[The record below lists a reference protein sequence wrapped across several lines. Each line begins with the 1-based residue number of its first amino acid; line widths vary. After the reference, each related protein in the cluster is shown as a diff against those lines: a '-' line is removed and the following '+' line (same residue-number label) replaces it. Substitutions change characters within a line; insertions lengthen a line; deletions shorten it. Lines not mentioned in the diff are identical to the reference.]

1 MRSRHID
8 INDKYVFEWPSLN
21 DSQREFVTSKAPFL
35 CLSGGFG
42 SGKTTAL
49 VWKTIVLLHESEWFG
64 DLTGNIGMIG
74 RLRYTD
80 FEKYTLPEL
89 FKYLPRQLIRKYYK
103 KDGMLDLINGSTLI
117 FTHFDSTEHLQS
129 SNIGFAAI
137 DQMEQVDWD
146 VFRCVGYERT
156 RLKTLNRYDDYGK
169 LIIPEFNRAGECISV
184 NEEDR
189 AAELKFQCAFGA
201 CNPRRGWIY
210 NKFVKNEKLKD
221 SPIDQIR
228 KKYNPD
234 YKLIM
239 SSTYENERNLPE
251 GYIDRQ
257 KRDKS
262 TRDFQRSVMGLW
274 DVFEGQVY
282 CDFKDELI
290 LDKKLIPHPSWEV
303 YVGIDHGG
311 TGFDEK
317 KMNGVTAVSFGAM
330 EPRINNWDKI
340 HVFDELYLQGSTV
353 EETVLEILRVL
364 RKVKTA
370 QKYHYSEQVNHSEDI
385 IKVRRWGSGKDIFR
399 GIQDAYES
407 IAERYMR
414 YARIHGFQISL
425 VPASVDERE
434 RIEKAN
440 WLFRKDL
447 VDINPNC
454 IHIIEAHRSVEYG
467 ANEKIK
473 SLQDDHGA
481 ESTAYLFSVMPIWNH
496 EFSTPK
502 YTETLVDRELKR
514 INDMSSE
521 DNIYGSRYVYA

>member
-21 DSQREFVTSKAPFL
+21 ESQREFVTSKAPFTM
-35 CLSGGFG
+35 LSGGFG

-49 VWKTIVLLHESEWFG
+49 VWKVIVLLHESEWFG
-64 DLTGNIGMIG
+64 DLTGNIGILG

-80 FEKYTLPEL
+80 FEKTTLPEL
-89 FKYLPRQLIRKYYK
+89 FRWLPRQLIRKHYR
-103 KDGMLDLINGSTLI
+103 KDGILELINGSVLH
-117 FTHFDSTEHLQS
+117 FTHFDSMEHLQS
-129 SNIGFAAI
+129 YNIGFAGI
-137 DQMEQVDWD
+137 DQAEQVDWE
-146 VFRCVGYERT
+146 VFKSVGYERT
-156 RLKTLNRYDDYGK
+156 RLKTLSRYDNDGK
-169 LIIPEFNRAGECISV
+169 LIVPEFNRAGECISV
-184 NEEDR
+184 NEEEK
-189 AAELKFQCAFGA
+189 ATVLNFQCAFGA

-210 NKFVKNEKLKD
+210 NKFVKNEKYKD
-221 SPIDQIR
+221 SPIEVIR

-239 SSTYENERNLPE
+239 SSAYENERNLPI
-251 GYIDRQ
+251 GYIERQ

-262 TRDFQRSVMGLW
+262 SRDFQRSVMGLW

-282 CDFKDELI
+282 SDFDDKLVLE
-290 LDKKLIPHPSWEV
+290 KKLIPHPSWEV

-317 KMNGVTAVSFGAM
+317 KMSGVTAISFGAI

-340 HVFDELYLQGSTV
+340 HIFDELYLQGSTV
-353 EETVLEILRVL
+353 EETALEILRVL
-364 RKVKTA
+364 RNTRTA
-370 QKYHYSEQVNHSEDI
+370 QKYHYPELIVNSEDI
-385 IKVRRWGSGKDIFR
+385 IKVRRWGAGKDIFR

-414 YARIHGFQISL
+414 HARIHGFQISL

-440 WLFRKDL
+440 WLFRKEL

-454 IHIIEAHRSVEYG
+454 VHVIEAHRSVEYG

-473 SLQDDHGA
+473 NLQDDHAA
-481 ESTAYLFSVMPIWNH
+481 ESCAYMFSTMPIWNR
-496 EFSTPK
+496 EYSLPK
-502 YTETLVDRELKR
+502 YSETLVDRELKR
-514 INDMSSE
+514 INDMTAD
-521 DNIYGSRYVYA
+521 DNIYGSRYEYA